1 MRHRVPFLL
10 YRTAEA
16 SHQLANR
23 MLAAIGLTA
32 RQMGILTLI
41 VEREPM
47 TQRGLGAELQIDR
60 TTMVYLIDDL
70 EGKGLVE
77 RRRHPRDRRA
87 FLIAATAEG
96 RKAKDAGLRILDR
109 QQRDFLEPLSGRERQ
124 QLEEL
129 LNRLYE
135 GRARPAVN
143 GDSNGSIV
151 RRILSIVTSPL
162 T

>member
-70 EGKGLVE
+70 EEKGLLE

-96 RKAKDAGLRILDR
+96 RKAEDAGLRLLDR
-109 QQRDFLEPLSGRERQ
+109 RQRDFPEPLSAPERQ
-124 QLEEL
+124 PLSAPRH
-129 LNRLYE
+129 RLYE
-135 GRARPAVN
+135 GR
-143 GDSNGSIV
+143 
-151 RRILSIVTSPL
+151 
-162 T
+162 